1 MRRNGSDISLWGMLE
16 EDTARCVGKKSS
28 PEVRAS

>member
-1 MRRNGSDISLWGMLE
+1 MRRNGIDISLWGLPE

-28 PEVRAS
+28 REVRAS